1 MAALST
7 DVDHSSVGLARRVL
21 PAFRWF
27 YQKRHGI
34 DAASRARAE
43 GQVRAAF
50 DRVERERAGGR
61 HLVGDAFSVAD
72 LTAAALLAPL
82 VRPPE
87 SPHPVAEELIPDSVL
102 RFRESVARHPAFE
115 WVLRIHREHR
125 GTSAEVR

>member
-1 MAALST
+1 
-7 DVDHSSVGLARRVL
+7 VGLARRAL

-43 GQVRAAF
+43 GQVTAAF
-50 DRVERERAGGR
+50 DRVEQERAGGPY
-61 HLVGDAFSVAD
+61 LVGDGFSVAD

-87 SPHPVAEELIPDSVL
+87 SPHLVALELVPESVL
-102 RFRESVARHPAFE
+102 RFREGLVGHPAFD
-115 WVLRIHREHR
+115 WVLRIHRDHR
-125 GTSAEVR
+125 GSSAEVR